1 MVGKIQRE
9 GLMVILFL
17 DTDYE
22 MLKYKKQGII
32 IMTSND

>member
-9 GLMVILFL
+9 GLIVILFL

-22 MLKYKKQGII
+22 MLRYKKQGVI
-32 IMTSND
+32 IMT